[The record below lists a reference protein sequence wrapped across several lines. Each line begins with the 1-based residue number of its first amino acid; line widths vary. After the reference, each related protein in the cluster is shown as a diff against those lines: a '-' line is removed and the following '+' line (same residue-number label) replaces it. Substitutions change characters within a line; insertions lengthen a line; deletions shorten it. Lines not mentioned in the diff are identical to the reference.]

1 MSTNI
6 CYFIFCTLWRQTI
19 LIKSLYFQIKRVV
32 REIKE
37 ESLTWKLKKQN
48 DLNDVNNHLYE
59 YSIWNR
65 FFHRCQEFA
74 QCPFKCKPFIGKS
87 SLPRQLHGFCGSV
100 SLGCSI
106 FFVMLIYLILCLACK
121 NNWVLLFLW
130 KIFINLWFGR
140 KCSVIKLMNILAILV
155 FTDLLYR
162 GLTQMLPYLFF
173 SLHFDC
179 PIRQSPVQN

>member
-1 MSTNI
+1 MNI
-6 CYFIFCTLWRQTI
+6 VYETGFFIDVKNLLSAPLNVNHSLVNLPYQGNCMVFVVLWAW
-19 LIKSLYFQIKRVV
+19 VV
-32 REIKE
+32 
-37 ESLTWKLKKQN
+37 
-48 DLNDVNNHLYE
+48 V
-59 YSIWNR
+59 
-65 FFHRCQEFA
+65 F
-74 QCPFKCKPFIGKS
+74 
-87 SLPRQLHGFCGSV
+87 
-100 SLGCSI
+100 